1 MINSSST
8 GDPAE
13 HYGVN
18 TLRPLTRTSSRESIQ
33 WARQRIEHCTNNH
46 DCGRILNTSP
56 DTTQQLIHPIRLVDV
71 RMIDRS
77 QVRLVSI
84 EAASQYATL
93 SYCWGTNPDPP
104 WVTTT
109 SNMVSRHVGFS
120 THILPQTL
128 RDAITLTRELGYDY
142 LWIDALCILQGDD
155 SIDWEQQT
163 SQMGLIYGNSCI
175 TIAPSAPMSAESGIF
190 NVESVDQSHEI
201 PAVIDITTRTA
212 DGQESTLHVFEW
224 TGHTTREEEESPKE
238 LREDALSQR
247 GWVYQERLFSP
258 RTLHYTSNQ
267 LFWECRKHYLAE
279 DGLYTQPFTEGS
291 AEGYPVAGRLR
302 QLAKRGPGQLTFN
315 TTWKWYTSIVPD
327 YTRRHLSRP
336 ADKLPALSA
345 VAKLIHD
352 YTGAKYHAGLWL
364 DAIQF
369 GLCWSVTGP
378 ATRPAE
384 CRSPS
389 YSWAAV
395 DGVIQWSFPIFDN
408 PPPADFVVVAQHISS
423 QSRDPFGAVDSGRLQ
438 LYGQLKPAVIRAV
451 VGDESDPLN
460 YSNGELWETNDAVD
474 RMWRLGGMYPP
485 KVILDEPEI
494 GSYIEVQCFLLCSTQ
509 PELPGDRYWESYM
522 LLLRPADKTK
532 NFRRV
537 GIAVLSED
545 NRAHWIGSSSRQQIN
560 LV

>member
-1 MINSSST
+1 
-8 GDPAE
+8 
-13 HYGVN
+13 
-18 TLRPLTRTSSRESIQ
+18 
-33 WARQRIEHCTNNH
+33 
-46 DCGRILNTSP
+46 
-56 DTTQQLIHPIRLVDV
+56 
-71 RMIDRS
+71 MIDPFR
-77 QVRLVSI
+77 VRLVSS
-84 EAASQYATL
+84 EASRQYVTL

-104 WVTTT
+104 WRTMA
-109 SNMVSRHVGFS
+109 SNVVSRHEGFS
-120 THILPQTL
+120 THGLPQTL
-128 RDAITLTRELGYDY
+128 KDAITLTRELGYDY
-142 LWIDALCILQGDD
+142 LWIDALCILQGDRED
-155 SIDWEQQT
+155 CRKDWEEQT

-175 TIAPSAPMSAESGIF
+175 TIAPSAPMSTGSGIF
-190 NVESVDQSHEI
+190 NVKSVDQSQEI

-212 DGQESTLHVFEW
+212 DGKESTLHVFEW
-224 TGHTTREEEESPKE
+224 IGHMTEEEEGSPQE

-258 RTLHYTSNQ
+258 RTLHYTSRQ

-302 QLAKRGPGQLTFN
+302 RLAKRGPGQLTFN
-315 TTWKWYTSIVPD
+315 TTWEWYTYIVPD

-345 VAKLIHD
+345 VAKLVHE

-369 GLCWSVTGP
+369 GLCWSVTEP

-395 DGVIQWSFPIFDN
+395 DGVVQWSFPIFDN
-408 PPPADFVVVAQHISS
+408 PPPADFVVAAQHISS
-423 QSRDPFGAVDSGRLQ
+423 QSHDPFGAVDSGRLE
-438 LYGQLKPAVIRAV
+438 LYGQLKPAVTRAIA
-451 VGDESDPLN
+451 GDEGDPLN
-460 YSNGELWETNDAVD
+460 YNNGELWEKNEAGD
-474 RMWRLGGMYPP
+474 RMWRVGGVEPP
-485 KVILDEPEI
+485 KVILDEPEV
-494 GSYIEVQCFLLCSTQ
+494 GSYIEVQCFLLCSAQ
-509 PELPGDRYWESYM
+509 PALPSSRYWDSWM
-522 LLLRPADKTK
+522 LLLQPTEEPN

-537 GIAVLSED
+537 GIAVFFED
-545 NRAHWIGSSSRQQIN
+545 NRADWISGSSRQQIS